1 MMDSVTSSYVS
12 SEEQGTVMGAMS
24 QCRAFASFVLTIPC
38 GLLFSYSDKLSKE
51 YREKENVNDV
61 YFQGFPFL
69 VFSVFGFIG
78 AIYVATSINSVDI
91 NNTTLSHKQ
100 NEAGYYTK
108 LNDENDMEIDE
119 ADDYDLS
126 MARLVGSRSPS
137 FVEMT

>member
-1 MMDSVTSSYVS
+1 M
-12 SEEQGTVMGAMS
+12 
-24 QCRAFASFVLTIPC
+24 TIPC

-69 VFSVFGFIG
+69 VFSIFGFIG
-78 AIYVATSINSVDI
+78 AIYVATCINSVDI

-119 ADDYDLS
+119 DDDDDLS
-126 MARLVGSRSPS
+126 MARLVGSRTPS